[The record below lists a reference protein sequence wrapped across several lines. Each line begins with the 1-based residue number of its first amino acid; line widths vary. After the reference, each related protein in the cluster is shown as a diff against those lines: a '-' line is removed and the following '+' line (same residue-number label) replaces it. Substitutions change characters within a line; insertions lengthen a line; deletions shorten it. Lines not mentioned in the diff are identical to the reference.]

1 VTAVCLAI
9 PGRIL
14 TIRDEEPF
22 PVATVDYGGVRKDA
36 CLAFVPD
43 AAVGEYVLVHVGFA
57 ITKVDEQEALRTLE
71 VLRAMDGAVEQEI
84 GEPLR

>member
-1 VTAVCLAI
+1 MTAVCLAI